1 MAFKFLIRDLIRPRR
16 NILKEV
22 GLKPGFRVLDFGCG
36 PGGYV
41 AVTSRMVGSTGEV
54 IALDR
59 NPVAIEFVKN
69 LIARKRLGNVRTIQS
84 DGTTG
89 LPDSSVDV
97 ILLYDILHHLPSDG
111 STLRELHRV
120 LKPDGVL
127 SVRDH
132 HMQEA
137 DICSRVAESD
147 LFALSHKGRKTYS
160 FRKLP

>member
-1 MAFKFLIRDLIRPRR
+1 MAFKFRIRDLIRPRR

-41 AVTSRMVGSTGEV
+41 AVTARMVGSTGEV

-59 NPVAIEFVKN
+59 NPLAIQFVEN

-84 DGTTG
+84 DGPTR
-89 LPDSSVDV
+89 LPDSSIDV
-97 ILLYDILHHLPSDG
+97 VLLYDILHHLPSDG
-111 STLRELHRV
+111 SAFRELHRV
-120 LKPDGVL
+120 LKPDGIL

-137 DICSRVAESD
+137 DICSRMEEGD
-147 LFALSHKGRKTYS
+147 LFAFSQKGCKTYS
-160 FRKLP
+160 FRKKL